1 MGGILTLDGD
11 SASSGRIVPYFSELR
26 GNIQA
31 PPSSGMPFINYSAK
45 TVRAERYF
53 SALALLF

>member
-1 MGGILTLDGD
+1 MGGILTLDDD
-11 SASSGRIVPYFSELR
+11 SAPCGRIAPYFSELR

-31 PPSSGMPFINYSAK
+31 PPSSGMPFINYSAE
-45 TVRAERYF
+45 TAQAERYF